1 LRRPRLFEP
10 IVKPSILTCGRFR
23 LDLSQPKIMAIIN
36 VTTDSFSGDGN
47 PALDLALRAAERAI
61 EQGADLLD
69 IGGESSR
76 PGAIP
81 VSEQEELDRVV
92 PLVEA
97 LAVLGVPLSVD
108 TVKPAVMRESIRA
121 GADLMNDIA
130 AFRAPGAIEAV
141 CNSSAALCVMHMQ
154 GEPGTMQTSPR
165 YHDVLAEVLSFL
177 DERIRALGASGVS
190 EDRILLDPGFG
201 FGKTV
206 EHNLT
211 LLRHLTEFRE
221 KGYPVLV
228 GMSRKSM
235 LGAITGREVNER
247 VVAGAAAALVAV
259 QRGARIVRV
268 HDVGATRDVLR
279 LWAALEGDRVTS
291 AAEE

>member
-1 LRRPRLFEP
+1 
-10 IVKPSILTCGRFR
+10 
-23 LDLSQPKIMAIIN
+23 MAIIN